1 MYCLNNTRFL
11 YSTFSRGVTSA
22 VNCHPSFILP
32 HRATCR
38 QNIKLI
44 LLCMCVLYCSREE
57 SSGLSERMKSGGQGR
72 TLGGQGRTLQGGE
85 GRTLG
90 GKLLAFNRRQGEF
103 SSDEY
108 DEA

>member
-1 MYCLNNTRFL
+1 
-11 YSTFSRGVTSA
+11 
-22 VNCHPSFILP
+22 
-32 HRATCR
+32 
-38 QNIKLI
+38 
-44 LLCMCVLYCSREE
+44 MCVLYCSREE

-72 TLGGQGRTLQGGE
+72 TLGGEGRTLGGEGRTLGGE

-90 GKLLAFNRRQGEF
+90 GKHLAFNRRQGEF

>member
-1 MYCLNNTRFL
+1 
-11 YSTFSRGVTSA
+11 
-22 VNCHPSFILP
+22 
-32 HRATCR
+32 
-38 QNIKLI
+38 
-44 LLCMCVLYCSREE
+44 
-57 SSGLSERMKSGGQGR
+57 MKSGGQGR
-72 TLGGQGRTLQGGE
+72 TLGGEGRTLGGEGRTLGGE

>member
-1 MYCLNNTRFL
+1 M
-11 YSTFSRGVTSA
+11 S
-22 VNCHPSFILP
+22 
-32 HRATCR
+32 
-38 QNIKLI
+38 
-44 LLCMCVLYCSREE
+44 VLYCSREE

-72 TLGGQGRTLQGGE
+72 TLGGEGRTLGGE